1 MTTTTATTN
10 PLHEEAVFAMLDEF
24 FLGKPIAA
32 ADHPGYR
39 SPYAGEPCVCAR
51 YPYRHEIVDLG
62 GGSSQCRLCSMWMS
76 QMGTPLGGTGAPGLP
91 GFGSRPTGLDN
102 FGEYHW

>member
-1 MTTTTATTN
+1 MDDESMN
-10 PLHEEAVFAMLDEF
+10 EGLDEF
-24 FLGKPIAA
+24 FLGKPLASP
-32 ADHPGYR
+32 DHPGMH

-76 QMGTPLGGTGAPGLP
+76 QMGTPLGGAGAPGLP

>member
-1 MTTTTATTN
+1 MDDESMN
-10 PLHEEAVFAMLDEF
+10 DEGLDDESIDEF
-24 FLGKPIAA
+24 FRGLPLASP
-32 ADHPGYR
+32 DHPGMH

-62 GGSSQCRLCSMWMS
+62 GGSSQCRRCEAWMS
-76 QMGTPLGGTGAPGLP
+76 QRGTPLGGSGAPPLP
-91 GFGSRPTGLDN
+91 GFGSKFSGLDN